1 MQPGATLLFAKGES
15 PKWNH
20 NAPYQTISSHLIT
33 TNRLASINH
42 PQSYQILPHT
52 PNLFLVNSIAAP
64 EHLPTRPAE
73 IATPGSHLGPETAPS
88 HPTQLNQH
96 PWLPSQISGGRFWD
110 FATASDSAE
119 DENGQ
124 GSMGVIRKKTASR
137 GTEAGTKF
145 HCDVCSVDVTS
156 TVCSP
161 QHIKR

>member
-1 MQPGATLLFAKGES
+1 MEPQRAIPDNIESFYHDQSFGKHQPSAIVPDNTTFA
-15 PKWNH
+15 
-20 NAPYQTISSHLIT
+20 Q
-33 TNRLASINH
+33 
-42 PQSYQILPHT
+42 
-52 PNLFLVNSIAAP
+52 FCLVNSIAVS
-64 EHLPTRPAE
+64 EHLPTRSAE
-73 IATPGSHLGPETAPS
+73 ISTPGSHLGPETAPS

-110 FATASDSAE
+110 FATASDLVE